1 MRGCKAWYDNRAD
14 DLTKEGMLKGI
25 ERAAAFILFLSSG
38 VLQRP
43 YCQLEIRHAV
53 ALKKP
58 IILLHGELSEVRA
71 HWERAAIR
79 LRGRPPPAP
88 VSNPTILSGVFDTAR
103 VRSLLHFTSCLR
115 SALRSLKRTQTPNNR
130 ERRALRQLRL
140 PRRAPGSR
148 R

>member
-1 MRGCKAWYDNRAD
+1 MGFKAWYDNRAD

-71 HWERAAIR
+71 RWERAAIG
-79 LRGRPPPAP
+79 LPGRPPPALA
-88 VSNPTILSGVFDTAR
+88 SNPTILSGVGL
-103 VRSLLHFTSCLR
+103 VRSR
-115 SALRSLKRTQTPNNR
+115 STHV
-130 ERRALRQLRL
+130 
-140 PRRAPGSR
+140 
-148 R
+148 

>member
-1 MRGCKAWYDNRAD
+1 MRAVAPTQPPTHPPTHPPVCQANAIYLELERMGFKAWYDNRAD

-58 IILLHGELSEVRA
+58 IILLHGALSEVRA
-71 HWERAAIR
+71 H
-79 LRGRPPPAP
+79 
-88 VSNPTILSGVFDTAR
+88 
-103 VRSLLHFTSCLR
+103 
-115 SALRSLKRTQTPNNR
+115 
-130 ERRALRQLRL
+130 
-140 PRRAPGSR
+140 
-148 R
+148 